1 MRVKSLSETSK
12 SMFTIE
18 APAKINLTLEVL
30 GKRPDGYHEIL
41 SVIQTLAFCD
51 TLQISPAKDI
61 SFKSNLQDWSPE
73 QSLVVKA
80 VKLLK
85 EASGCTKGAAIEI
98 KKLVPLMSGLG
109 GDSSD
114 AAAILRGLN
123 QLWELRLTPQKL
135 QGMAQELGSD
145 VSFFL
150 SGGTALMAGRG
161 EKITPLPP
169 LPHQWVILILPK
181 VPALPGKT
189 KRLYSMLQPSHYTD
203 GKLTEKLVAELK
215 SGRGF
220 TTSSLFNTF
229 ENVAFARGEEL
240 TDYRNHILKI
250 GAPNIHLAGSGPT
263 LLILLD
269 DKSQVEDLLFR
280 LKNQGMEGYLTETRD
295 AL

>member
-1 MRVKSLSETSK
+1 
-12 SMFTIE
+12 MFTIE

-30 GKRPDGYHEIL
+30 GNRPDGYHEIR

-51 TLQISPAKDI
+51 TLQISNAKDI

-73 QSLVVKA
+73 QSLVIKA

-85 EASGCTKGAAIEI
+85 EETGCTGGAAIEI

-123 QLWELRLTPQKL
+123 QLWELGLSQGKL
-135 QGMAQELGSD
+135 QGMAQDLGSD

-161 EKITPLPP
+161 EKITPLPS

-203 GKLTEKLVAELK
+203 GKFTEKLVAELK
-215 SGRGF
+215 SGQGF
-220 TTSSLFNTF
+220 TSSLLFNTF
-229 ENVAFARGEEL
+229 ENVVFTRGEEL
-240 TDYRNHILKI
+240 TNYRDHILKI
-250 GAPNIHLAGSGPT
+250 GAPDIHMVGSGPT
-263 LLILLD
+263 LFTLLK
-269 DKSQVEDLLFR
+269 DKARAEDLTTR
-280 LKNQGMEGYLTETRD
+280 LKNQGMAAVLTETR
-295 AL
+295 

>member
-1 MRVKSLSETSK
+1 
-12 SMFTIE
+12 MFTIE

-30 GKRPDGYHEIL
+30 GKRPDGYHEIR

-51 TLQISPAKDI
+51 TLQISPAREI
-61 SFKSNLQDWSPE
+61 SFKSNLSGWSPE
-73 QSLVVKA
+73 QSLVIKA

-85 EASGCTKGAAIEI
+85 EATGCPGGAKIEI
-98 KKLVPLMSGLG
+98 TKRIPLMSGLG

-135 QGMAQELGSD
+135 QGIAQELGSD

-150 SGGTALMAGRG
+150 SGGTALMEGRG

-169 LPHQWVILILPK
+169 MPHQWVILVIPK
-181 VPALPGKT
+181 VPVSPGKT

-203 GKLTEKLVAELK
+203 GKITDKLIHSLK
-215 SGRGF
+215 TGNRFPDSL
-220 TTSSLFNTF
+220 LFNTF
-229 ENVAFARGEEL
+229 ENVVFARGEEPA
-240 TDYRNHILKI
+240 DYRDHILKI

-263 LLILLD
+263 LFTFLE
-269 DKSQVEDLLFR
+269 DKARAEDLTAR
-280 LKNQGMEGYLTETRD
+280 LKNQGMAAILSETP
-295 AL
+295 

>member
-1 MRVKSLSETSK
+1 
-12 SMFTIE
+12 
-18 APAKINLTLEVL
+18 
-30 GKRPDGYHEIL
+30 
-41 SVIQTLAFCD
+41 
-51 TLQISPAKDI
+51 
-61 SFKSNLQDWSPE
+61 
-73 QSLVVKA
+73 VVKA
-80 VKLLK
+80 VNLLK
-85 EASGCTKGAAIEI
+85 EATGCTGGAVIEI
-98 KKLVPLMSGLG
+98 KKRIPLMSGLG

-123 QLWELRLTPQKL
+123 QLWELGLSQGKL
-135 QGMAQELGSD
+135 RGIAQELGSD

-229 ENVAFARGEEL
+229 ENIVFARGEEL

-250 GAPNIHLAGSGPT
+250 GAPNIRLAGSGPT
-263 LLILLD
+263 LFILLD
-269 DKSQVEDLLFR
+269 NKSQAEDLLFR
-280 LKNQGMEGYLTETRD
+280 LKNQGMEAYLTETHESINVS
-295 AL
+295 

>member
-12 SMFTIE
+12 SMYTIE

-30 GKRPDGYHEIL
+30 GKRPDGYHEIR

-51 TLQISPAKDI
+51 TLQISPARDI
-61 SFKSNLQDWSPE
+61 SFKSNLSGWSPE

-85 EASGCTKGAAIEI
+85 EATGCPGGAKIEI
-98 KKLVPLMSGLG
+98 TKRIPLMSGLG

-135 QGMAQELGSD
+135 QGIAQELGSD
-145 VSFFL
+145 ISFFS

-169 LPHQWVILILPK
+169 MPHQWVILVIPK
-181 VPALPGKT
+181 VPALSGKT

-203 GKLTEKLVAELK
+203 GEITEKLVSTLK
-215 SGRGF
+215 SGQGF
-220 TTSSLFNTF
+220 TSLLLFNTF
-229 ENVAFARGEEL
+229 ENVVFAHGEEPAN
-240 TDYRNHILKI
+240 YRDHILKI
-250 GAPNIHLAGSGPT
+250 GAPNIHLAGSGPALFT
-263 LLILLD
+263 LLE
-269 DKSQVEDLLFR
+269 DKSQAEDLTTR
-280 LKNQGMEGYLTETRD
+280 LKNQGMAAVLTETC
-295 AL
+295 